1 LINQRG
7 IKQMYSVERS
17 DPSIN
22 LIWLIPVFIGIASST
37 LFFFAT
43 SIHFT
48 ISLLFFITSLGVG
61 LWAKNTLTSMHQN
74 YQVKINN
81 MEKLFL
87 NKEQSYTESLETLC
101 KETIPILILQ
111 IESSRSEIE
120 VSIIGLSKRFSNMVG
135 EIEGSIVVTSAQSTN
150 DYGVKDLFGPTQQ
163 ALELLE
169 GSLTSSVDREKQI
182 LNEVESL
189 ALQVDTLHKMSENVG
204 NIASQINLLALNAAI
219 EAARAGD
226 QGRGFAVVADEVRK
240 LATRSSETG
249 ESMSAMVAEVTKAMA
264 QAMKKVKGNSESG
277 QASIKDNQLLVK
289 GTIEKMQTNMVR
301 LEKNTDN
308 LVVTG
313 KAVQEQI
320 NEVLV
325 FLQFQDR
332 TSQVLTHA
340 IDTMSKIEQLVAE
353 KQLQR
358 QSGAEVS
365 PIEIASLLNEMQ
377 AGYSTTEQKKHHGSD
392 TKDEDKASELTFF

>member
-1 LINQRG
+1 
-7 IKQMYSVERS
+7 MYSVERS

>member
-1 LINQRG
+1 
-7 IKQMYSVERS
+7 MYSVERS

-22 LIWLIPVFIGIASST
+22 LIWLIPVFISIASST

-43 SIHFT
+43 NVHFT
-48 ISLLFFITSLGVG
+48 ISLLFLITSFGVG

-74 YQVKINN
+74 YQGKIND

-87 NKEQSYTESLETLC
+87 NKEQSYTESLETLY
-101 KETIPILILQ
+101 KETLPILILQ

-169 GSLTSSVDREKQI
+169 GSLTSSVDREEQI

-277 QASIKDNQLLVK
+277 QASIIDNQLLVK

-340 IDTMSKIEQLVAE
+340 TDTMKKIGQLVDE

-358 QSGAEVS
+358 QSGGEVS

-377 AGYSTTEQKKHHGSD
+377 AGYATTEQKKHHGND
-392 TKDEDKASELTFF
+392 TKDEDEASELTFF

>member
-1 LINQRG
+1 
-7 IKQMYSVERS
+7 MYSVERS

-22 LIWLIPVFIGIASST
+22 LIWLIPVFISIASST

-43 SIHFT
+43 NIHFT
-48 ISLLFFITSLGVG
+48 ISLLFLITSFGVG

-74 YQVKINN
+74 YQGKIND

-87 NKEQSYTESLETLC
+87 NKEQSYTESLETLY
-101 KETIPILILQ
+101 KETLPILILQ

-169 GSLTSSVDREKQI
+169 GSLTSSVDREEQI

-277 QASIKDNQLLVK
+277 QASIIDNQLLVK

-340 IDTMSKIEQLVAE
+340 TDTMKKIGQLVDE

-365 PIEIASLLNEMQ
+365 PIEIASLLNVMQ
-377 AGYSTTEQKKHHGSD
+377 AGYATTEQKKHHGND
-392 TKDEDKASELTFF
+392 TKDEDEASELTFF

>member
-1 LINQRG
+1 
-7 IKQMYSVERS
+7 MYSIERS

-22 LIWLIPVFIGIASST
+22 LIWLIPLCIGIASST
-37 LFFFAT
+37 LLFFAAN
-43 SIHFT
+43 IHFT

-61 LWAKNTLTSMHQN
+61 LWAKNNLTSMHQN
-74 YQVKINN
+74 YQRKNN
-81 MEKLFL
+81 DMGKLFL
-87 NKEQSYTESLETLC
+87 NREQSYTESLEALY
-101 KETIPILILQ
+101 KETLPILILQ

-150 DYGVKDLFGPTQQ
+150 DYGMKDLFGPTQK

-189 ALQVDTLHKMSENVG
+189 ALQVDTLHKMSETVG

-277 QASIKDNQLLVK
+277 QASIIDNQLLVK

-340 IDTMSKIEQLVAE
+340 TDTMRKIGQLVDK

-358 QSGAEVS
+358 QSGAEVG

-377 AGYSTTEQKKHHGSD
+377 VGYATTEQKKHHGSD
-392 TKDEDKASELTFF
+392 TKDEDEASELTFF

>member
-1 LINQRG
+1 
-7 IKQMYSVERS
+7 MYSVERS

-277 QASIKDNQLLVK
+277 QASIIDNQLLVK

-308 LVVTG
+308 LVITG

-340 IDTMSKIEQLVAE
+340 TDTMSKIEQLVAE